1 MRAIEA
7 MAVSRNGREHITNT
21 ADDQSRIVALCA
33 IVEPDVTCG
42 GTARGFGAEDDPQKI
57 GAASLRPL
65 HTIPVI
71 LDGAALRVSQD
82 AESPDLSDRL
92 PSEGS

>member
-1 MRAIEA
+1 VRCD
-7 MAVSRNGREHITNT
+7 SSGLTQNT
-21 ADDQSRIVALCA
+21 K
-33 IVEPDVTCG
+33 
-42 GTARGFGAEDDPQKI
+42 KI

-82 AESPDLSDRL
+82 AKSPDLSDRL

>member
-1 MRAIEA
+1 VFEERAMIPRLHA
-7 MAVSRNGREHITNT
+7 LINREPP
-21 ADDQSRIVALCA
+21 APCAALFR
-33 IVEPDVTCG
+33 T
-42 GTARGFGAEDDPQKI
+42 DPEHKKI

-82 AESPDLSDRL
+82 AESPDVSDRL